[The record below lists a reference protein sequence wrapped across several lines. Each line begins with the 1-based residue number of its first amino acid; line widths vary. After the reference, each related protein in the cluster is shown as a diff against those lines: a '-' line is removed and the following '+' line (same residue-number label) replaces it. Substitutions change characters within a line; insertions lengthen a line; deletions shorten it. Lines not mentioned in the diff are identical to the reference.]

1 MNREENMENHNTSLG
16 DYGKKPFAVNIDRYT
31 RINKNF
37 RTALWTGEHMQL
49 TLMSIPAGGEIGLEM
64 HDDLDQFIKIEEG
77 IGFVMM
83 GESKE
88 ALNIQNRVNRNYA
101 VLIPAGTYHNLK
113 NIGSRPLKLYSIY
126 SPPAHPFGTAEAVP
140 EKERSFGGEE

>member
-1 MNREENMENHNTSLG
+1 MEKSNTPLG
-16 DYGKKPFAVNIDRYT
+16 DYGKKPFVVNIDRYT

-49 TLMSIPAGGEIGLEM
+49 TLMSIPVGGEIGLEK
-64 HDDLDQFIKIEEG
+64 HEDLDQFIKIEEG

-83 GESKE
+83 GENKD

-101 VLIPAGTYHNLK
+101 ILIPAGTYHNLK
-113 NIGSRPLKLYSIY
+113 NTGSRPLKLFSLYA
-126 SPPAHPFGTAEAVP
+126 PPAHPFGTTEPLP
-140 EKERSFGGEE
+140 EKE

>member
-1 MNREENMENHNTSLG
+1 MDRENTSLG
-16 DYGKKPFAVNIDRYT
+16 DYGKRPFVLNIDRYT

-49 TLMSIPAGGEIGLEM
+49 TLMSIPVGGEIGLEK
-64 HDDLDQFIKIEEG
+64 HDNLDQFIKIEEG

-83 GESKE
+83 GENKD

-101 VLIPAGTYHNLK
+101 ILIPAGTYHNLK
-113 NIGSRPLKLYSIY
+113 NMGSRPLKLFSLYA
-126 SPPAHPFGTAEAVP
+126 PPAHPFGTTEALP
-140 EKERSFGGEE
+140 EKE

>member
-1 MNREENMENHNTSLG
+1 MEKENTSIG

-37 RTALWTGEHMQL
+37 RTALWTGEQMQL
-49 TLMSIPAGGEIGLEM
+49 TLMSIPVGGEIGLEK
-64 HDDLDQFIKIEEG
+64 HDELDQFIKIEEG

-83 GESKE
+83 GENKE

-101 VLIPAGTYHNLK
+101 ILIPAGTYHNLK
-113 NIGSRPLKLYSIY
+113 NMGSRPLKLFSLYA
-126 SPPAHPFGTAEAVP
+126 PPAHPFGTTQLMA
-140 EKERSFGGEE
+140 EKEQ

>member
-1 MNREENMENHNTSLG
+1 MEKENTSIG

-37 RTALWTGEHMQL
+37 RTALWTGEQMQL
-49 TLMSIPAGGEIGLEM
+49 TLMSIPVGGEIGLEK
-64 HDDLDQFIKIEEG
+64 HDELDQFIKIEEG

-83 GESKE
+83 GESKD

-113 NIGSRPLKLYSIY
+113 NMGSRPLKVFSLYA
-126 SPPAHPFGTAEAVP
+126 PPAHPFGSVEVQAEV
-140 EKERSFGGEE
+140 EKK

>member
-1 MNREENMENHNTSLG
+1 MEKENTSIG

-37 RTALWTGEHMQL
+37 RTALWTGEQMQL
-49 TLMSIPAGGEIGLEM
+49 TLMSIPVGGEIGLEK
-64 HDDLDQFIKIEEG
+64 HDELDQFIKIEEG

-83 GESKE
+83 GENKE

-101 VLIPAGTYHNLK
+101 ILIPAGTYHNLK
-113 NIGSRPLKLYSIY
+113 NMGSRPLKLFSLYA
-126 SPPAHPFGTAEAVP
+126 PPAHPFGTTQLTA
-140 EKERSFGGEE
+140 EKEQ

>member
-1 MNREENMENHNTSLG
+1 MEKENTSIG

-37 RTALWTGEHMQL
+37 RTALWTGEQMQL
-49 TLMSIPAGGEIGLEM
+49 TLMSIPVGGEIGLEK
-64 HDDLDQFIKIEEG
+64 HDELDQFIKIEEG

-83 GESKE
+83 GENKE

-101 VLIPAGTYHNLK
+101 ILIPAGTYHNLK
-113 NIGSRPLKLYSIY
+113 NMGSRPLKLFSLYA
-126 SPPAHPFGTAEAVP
+126 PPAHPFGTTQRTA
-140 EKERSFGGEE
+140 EKEQ